1 MMKHFHGLIA
11 IVYVDKKIIYNY
23 LKLFIIYLN
32 IIIYIIINE
41 VRIVDIGY
49 A

>member
-23 LKLFIIYLN
+23 LK

>member
-23 LKLFIIYLN
+23 LKF
-32 IIIYIIINE
+32 IYIYIINE